1 MTRPPR
7 LDAAGTVTHV
17 VARGNERRPLFRDD
31 ADRERYL
38 DLLAEAC
45 GKHAARVLAYCLM
58 PNHVHLAMQT
68 GSVPVSRVVHDVH
81 SRYALYFNR
90 RHDRSGHLFQGR
102 FQGLLV
108 EKDAYL
114 LEVVRYI
121 HRNPVKARLAGR
133 PEDFAWSSHKAYLG
147 GSAPPWLA
155 VGEALS
161 LLAGG
166 RPKARRLFQEFVA
179 GTAAGRYD
187 PDDARLGA
195 VVGGDDFVRAA
206 LAVAGRSDLVRRT
219 LTVEA
224 IAQVVAA
231 REGVDLNELSG
242 PGRSRAHSRARS
254 LCALLGRDAGQISL
268 ARTARFF
275 RRDPSTMSRDVA
287 RFERRLAE
295 DPEEA
300 RRYDEVRRQLTA

>member
-7 LDAAGTVTHV
+7 LDAAGNVTHV
-17 VARGNERRPLFRDD
+17 IARGNERRPLFRDD
-31 ADRERYL
+31 ADREKYL
-38 DLLAEAC
+38 GLLVEAC
-45 GKHAARVLAYCLM
+45 GRHGARVFAYCLM

-68 GSVPVSRVVHDVH
+68 GPVPVSRVVHDVH

-90 RHDRSGHLFQGR
+90 RYDRSGHLFQGR

-108 EKDAYL
+108 DRDAYL

-121 HRNPVKARLAGR
+121 HRNPVKARLAAR
-133 PEDFAWSSHKAYLG
+133 PEDFAWSSHGAYLG
-147 GSAPPWLA
+147 TAPPWLA
-155 VGEALS
+155 VSEVLS
-161 LLAGG
+161 LLAGS

-195 VVGGDDFVRAA
+195 VVGGDDFLRAA
-206 LAVAGRSDLVRRT
+206 LSKAGQPDLMRRT

-224 IAQVVAA
+224 IVQRVAE
-231 REGVDLNELSG
+231 REGVALADLSG
-242 PGRSRAHSRARS
+242 ASRLRSLSRVRS
-254 LCALLGRDAGQISL
+254 LCALLGRDAGGISL

-275 RRDPSTMSRDVA
+275 RRDPSTISRDVA
-287 RFERRLAE
+287 RLERRLAE
-295 DPEEA
+295 DAAEAERCEEL
-300 RRYDEVRRQLTA
+300 RRLLTA

>member
-1 MTRPPR
+1 
-7 LDAAGTVTHV
+7 
-17 VARGNERRPLFRDD
+17 
-31 ADRERYL
+31 
-38 DLLAEAC
+38 
-45 GKHAARVLAYCLM
+45 
-58 PNHVHLAMQT
+58 MQT

-90 RHDRSGHLFQGR
+90 RYDRSGHLFQGR

-108 EKDAYL
+108 DRDAYL

-121 HRNPVKARLAGR
+121 HRNPVKARLAAR
-133 PEDFAWSSHKAYLG
+133 PEDFAWSSHGAYL

-161 LLAGG
+161 LLAGS

-195 VVGGDDFVRAA
+195 VVGSDDFVRAA
-206 LAVAGRSDLVRRT
+206 LSKAGQPDLVRRA

-224 IAQVVAA
+224 IAQLVAE
-231 REGVDLNELSG
+231 REGVALAELSG
-242 PGRSRAHSRARS
+242 PGRLRSLSRVRS
-254 LCALLGRDAGQISL
+254 LCALLGREAGEISL

-275 RRDPSTMSRDVA
+275 RRDPSTISRDVA
-287 RFERRLAE
+287 RLERVLAE

-300 RRYDEVRRQLTA
+300 RRCEELRRLLTA

>member
-17 VARGNERRPLFRDD
+17 IARGNERRPLFRDD

-38 DLLAEAC
+38 DLLGEAC
-45 GKHAARVLAYCLM
+45 SKHAARVLAYCLM
-58 PNHVHLAMQT
+58 PNHVHLAIQT

-90 RHDRSGHLFQGR
+90 RHERSGHLFQGR

-121 HRNPVKARLAGR
+121 HRNPVKARLATR
-133 PEDFAWSSHKAYLG
+133 PEGFAWSSHRAYLG
-147 GSAPPWLA
+147 GPAPAWLA

-179 GTAAGRYD
+179 GTAAGHYD
-187 PDDARLGA
+187 PDAARLGA
-195 VVGGDDFVRAA
+195 VVGGDDFVRTA
-206 LAVAGRSDLVRRT
+206 LVVAGRTDLVRRT
-219 LTVEA
+219 LTEDV
-224 IAQVVAA
+224 IAQTVAA
-231 REGVDLNELSG
+231 QEGVALTDLVG
-242 PGRSRAHSRARS
+242 PGRLRSHSRIRS

-268 ARTARFF
+268 ARTARYFQ
-275 RRDPSTMSRDVA
+275 RDPSTISRDVS

-295 DPEEA
+295 EPEEA
-300 RRYDEVRRQLTA
+300 RRYDDLRRQLTA